1 MFSKTEAFSETE
13 TFSKTGTLAVVC
25 LATAMLMLDI
35 AVVNT
40 ALPHIAADLNAGLS
54 GVQWVVDA
62 YTLALATVVLSAGS
76 VADRFGRRRI
86 FIWGMVLF
94 TLASLACA
102 LAQTIAVL
110 DVARAFQ
117 GTGAAMLFASSLA
130 ILANAYPGQAERAQA
145 FALYGATIGASF
157 ALGPLVGGA
166 LTSYFSWQAVF
177 YVNLPLG
184 TLALVASFAWLRESN
199 DPAARRIDGPGQA
212 TLTAGLFL
220 LVLALLRGNQVG
232 WASARILA
240 ELIGGG
246 LLLVAFVLV
255 ERHAHEPMLPL
266 GLFRN
271 RTFTGAQVAAFSI
284 SASFF
289 ALFLYLTL
297 YLQEVLHLSPFDTGL
312 VYLPGTIVMFIVSA
326 ASAQLIDRTSPGTL
340 ITGGLM
346 LVAAGLALM
355 TLAGV
360 DSTWL
365 ALLPGLL
372 VVCVGTGLVNPAL
385 ASVALGSVETTQSGL
400 AAGINDAFRQGG
412 IAVGV
417 AAFGALFSASAA
429 LGHGSAASYVTGLH
443 HALLIGAG
451 LAAVG
456 GIATSRLLSTR
467 RAAGQT
473 QPIPA
478 IW

>member
-1 MFSKTEAFSETE
+1 MFSKP
-13 TFSKTGTLAVVC
+13 GTLAVVC

-40 ALPHIAADLNAGLS
+40 ALPHIARDLDAGLN
-54 GVQWVVDA
+54 GIQWVVDA

-86 FIWGMVLF
+86 FIWGMALF
-94 TLASLACA
+94 TLSSLACA
-102 LAQTIAVL
+102 LAQNIAVL
-110 DVARAFQ
+110 DGARAVQ
-117 GTGAAMLFASSLA
+117 GTAAAMLFASSLA
-130 ILANAYPGQAERAQA
+130 ILADAYPGHAERAQA

-166 LTSYFSWQAVF
+166 LTSGFSWQAVF
-177 YVNLPLG
+177 YINLPLG
-184 TLALVASFAWLRESN
+184 IVALVASFAWLRESS
-199 DPAARRIDGPGQA
+199 DPAARHIDWPGQA

-232 WASARILA
+232 WASPRILA
-240 ELIGGG
+240 ELVGGG
-246 LLLVAFVLV
+246 LLLLAFVLV
-255 ERHAHEPMLPL
+255 ERRAREPMLPL

-271 RTFTGAQVAAFSI
+271 RAFTGAQVAAFSI

-312 VYLPGTIVMFIVSA
+312 VYLPGTILMFIVSA
-326 ASAQLIDRTSPGTL
+326 ASAQLADRTSPGAL
-340 ITGGLM
+340 ITVGLL

-355 TLAGV
+355 TFAGT

-385 ASVALGSVETTQSGL
+385 ASVALGSVETSQSGL

-429 LGHGSAASYVTGLH
+429 LGRGSAESYVTGLH
-443 HALLIGAG
+443 HALVVGAV

-456 GIATSRLLSTR
+456 GIAAGRLIPLR
-467 RAAGQT
+467 RTASKTQPAAAGD
-473 QPIPA
+473 PVPELG
-478 IW
+478 

>member
-1 MFSKTEAFSETE
+1 MFSKP
-13 TFSKTGTLAVVC
+13 GTLAVVC

-40 ALPHIAADLNAGLS
+40 ALPHIARDLNAGLT

-86 FIWGMVLF
+86 FIWGMGLF
-94 TLASLACA
+94 TLSSLACA
-102 LAQTIAVL
+102 LAQSIAVL
-110 DVARAFQ
+110 DGARAVQ
-117 GTGAAMLFASSLA
+117 GTAAAMLFASSLA
-130 ILANAYPGQAERAQA
+130 ILADAYPGPAERAQA
-145 FALYGATIGASF
+145 FALYGAMIGASF

-166 LTSYFSWQAVF
+166 LTSGFSWQAVF

-184 TLALVASFAWLRESN
+184 ILALVVSYAWLRESN
-199 DPAARRIDGPGQA
+199 DPAARRIDWPGQA

-220 LVLALLRGNQVG
+220 LVLALLRGNQEG
-232 WASARILA
+232 WASTRILA

-246 LLLVAFVLV
+246 LLLLAFVLV
-255 ERHAHEPMLPL
+255 ERHAREPMLPL

-271 RTFTGAQVAAFSI
+271 RAFTGAQVAAFSI

-289 ALFLYLTL
+289 ALFLYMTL

-312 VYLPGTIVMFIVSA
+312 VYLPGTILMFIVSA
-326 ASAQLIDRTSPGTL
+326 ASAQLADRTSPGAL
-340 ITGGLM
+340 ITGGLI

-429 LGHGSAASYVTGLH
+429 LGHGSPEEYVTGLH
-443 HALLIGAG
+443 HALLIGAA
-451 LAAVG
+451 LALVG
-456 GIATSRLLSTR
+456 GIATSRLIPLR

-473 QPIPA
+473 QPVAA
-478 IW
+478 IEPVTELG